1 MYSLNEVGLKRRK
14 VNDYFF
20 KLLLFRTFVADYY
33 NDCVLMK
40 KVLSYSVLF
49 VAIWG
54 LIYFEGR
61 YMIYIQEQTQLFQ
74 NDWYYLTDNI
84 SQTGGFASM
93 LKEAL
98 VQFCHLPLLGSIILS
113 LAALAAFACTASCI
127 RTISGKA
134 GHIELA
140 GVAPLVPLL
149 YSLMVCEDA
158 YPLVTYA
165 VTMAVASGVIKAGRK
180 YSWIVAA
187 AVSPLLFHACGAAA
201 LLLPLIVLVYGIA
214 KGESAKERIF
224 SVVPLAVYGIFGWIS
239 IITDHIAGTGEFLM
253 YRIPFYESNA
263 GADFSV
269 PAMAAWAFAL
279 ASVGAAYLISRISSR
294 NIASLVTA
302 IAIPVIAGITICL
315 LPDKEYAAN
324 VGYGRYKDWAKLH
337 YLYSTGR
344 YDDLLDLYAD
354 NAPSTSVE
362 SNYINLALY
371 RTGRLTT
378 DFFRYSPGWM
388 HQSLRAEWLDMQF
401 PFPFIWVEVCDEM
414 GALAKAHQSAFEGNI
429 LAGPRGS
436 APMMRYLAE
445 AEIVRGNYKTAERY
459 LDKLDDTVFYRKWAR
474 AQREFLSDQAV
485 SSNEHYSVKRA
496 CYYDESRTLYDM
508 NDLWLMKEVAANN
521 PKHRSTYDYA
531 GLMILAAGE
540 LNTFVDFMMEMT
552 AAGVCQL
559 PLPPVFQQ
567 AMAMAFAGNQN
578 ALNIYRIDPKLV
590 DDYKEYSLAVNGKMK
605 NGSMANAVISKNR
618 DKYWHY
624 LYGLM
629 KANSSRK

>member
-1 MYSLNEVGLKRRK
+1 
-14 VNDYFF
+14 
-20 KLLLFRTFVADYY
+20 
-33 NDCVLMK
+33 MK

-49 VAIWG
+49 VAIWS

-74 NDWYYLTDNI
+74 NDWYYLADNI

-113 LAALAAFACTASCI
+113 LAALAAFACTACCI
-127 RTISGKA
+127 RTISGKS
-134 GHIELA
+134 GHIETA
-140 GVAPLVPLL
+140 GIAPLIPLMYNL
-149 YSLMVCEDA
+149 VVCEDA
-158 YPLVTYA
+158 YPLVAYA
-165 VTMAVASGVIKAGRK
+165 VTIAVTSGILMLDRK
-180 YSWIVAA
+180 YSWIAA
-187 AVSPLLFHACGAAA
+187 TASSPLLFHACGAVAMI
-201 LLLPLIVLVYGIA
+201 LPLFILLYGFV
-214 KGESAKERIF
+214 KGENLKERIMAII
-224 SVVPLAVYGIFGWIS
+224 PLTVYALLGLVS
-239 IITDHIAGTGEFLM
+239 IKTNQIAGAGEFFM
-253 YRIPFYESNA
+253 YRIPLYESNA
-263 GADFSV
+263 GQAYCI
-269 PAMAAWAFAL
+269 PAMVAWAFAL